1 MCEGNIM
8 IINLTESV
16 PRLNLAKIYTIGNL
30 QAKANQIEFTF
41 SREAIIGFATELLW
55 MYQDISDN
63 KRLVLSTH
71 QLKVDPAPNQVIGFY
86 LTPTSPVLTLKINT
100 LTEEDKC
107 ECEGWR
113 EINIKRKNSNH
124 YYCVREPLTEDEGLI
139 LLESY
144 ELSKRNIL
152 NIKVLNERNEDV
164 TEDCSTIVF
173 EINRSGLKEF
183 ATMLLVWAD
192 NYSEQ
197 EEYILPQLQTIK
209 QGYNLGVML
218 TQDSISTKFR
228 CQDLG
233 TVSDYDERF

>member
-1 MCEGNIM
+1 
-8 IINLTESV
+8 
-16 PRLNLAKIYTIGNL
+16 
-30 QAKANQIEFTF
+30 
-41 SREAIIGFATELLW
+41 
-55 MYQDISDN
+55 
-63 KRLVLSTH
+63 
-71 QLKVDPAPNQVIGFY
+71 
-86 LTPTSPVLTLKINT
+86 
-100 LTEEDKC
+100 
-107 ECEGWR
+107 
-113 EINIKRKNSNH
+113 
-124 YYCVREPLTEDEGLI
+124 LTEDEGLI